1 MSQIKVSSE
10 ELVATS
16 HALSCGA
23 SHVAEELAS
32 LRAKVE
38 SLIGAEWN
46 GAASQ
51 SFHELWQK
59 WHHGAGQVHDALDG
73 ISKML
78 GSAGRVYQDTED
90 QLAANLRG

>member
-1 MSQIKVSSE
+1 MSQIKVTSE
-10 ELVATS
+10 ELVGTS
-16 HALSCGA
+16 HALANGA
-23 SHVAEELAS
+23 QHVAEELAT
-32 LRAKVE
+32 LRSKVE
-38 SLIGAEWN
+38 SLIGAQWS

-78 GSAGRVYQDTED
+78 AGAGRVYQDTED
-90 QLAANLRG
+90 QLATHLRG